1 VAEVRSAIGPATADR
16 VRDPSRH
23 VPCRFSAPG
32 TTIWCPRQFDHAEE
46 GKMKYL
52 CMVYVDEKALDAL
65 TERDY
70 DALTDE
76 SLAYDE
82 ELRKSGHFI
91 VAQALQPVR
100 TATSIRIRNG
110 KVSATDGPFVET
122 KEQLGGFVLIDA
134 RDLNEAIQLA
144 AKIPPARLGGI
155 EVRPI
160 KELKKP

>member
-1 VAEVRSAIGPATADR
+1 
-16 VRDPSRH
+16 
-23 VPCRFSAPG
+23 
-32 TTIWCPRQFDHAEE
+32 
-46 GKMKYL
+46 MKYL
-52 CMVYVDEKALDAL
+52 CMVYVDEKSLDAL

-91 VAQALQPVR
+91 VAQALQSVQ

-110 KVSATDGPFVET
+110 EVSATDGPFVET
-122 KEQLGGFVLIDA
+122 KEQLGGFILIDA

>member
-1 VAEVRSAIGPATADR
+1 
-16 VRDPSRH
+16 
-23 VPCRFSAPG
+23 
-32 TTIWCPRQFDHAEE
+32 
-46 GKMKYL
+46 MKYL
-52 CMVYVDEKALDAL
+52 CMVYVDEKMLDAL

-91 VAQALQPVR
+91 VAQALQPVQ

-110 KVSATDGPFVET
+110 EVSATDGPFVET

-160 KELKKP
+160 KELKQP